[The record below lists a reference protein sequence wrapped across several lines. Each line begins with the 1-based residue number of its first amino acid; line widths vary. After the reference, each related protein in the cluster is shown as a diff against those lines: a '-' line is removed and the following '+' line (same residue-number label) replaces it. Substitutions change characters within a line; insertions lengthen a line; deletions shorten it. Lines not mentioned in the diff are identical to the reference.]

1 MQKEGRGDMKDEKKK
16 TQKQD
21 LSVTAKSLTNYS
33 KDYSKLIADIN
44 NLIDSTEGMATL
56 YYKSQLKNAI
66 NKKLKEVY
74 KNDK

>member
-1 MQKEGRGDMKDEKKK
+1 MQKEWREDMKDEKKK

>member
-1 MQKEGRGDMKDEKKK
+1 MKDEKKK

-56 YYKSQLKNAI
+56 YYKCQLKNAI
-66 NKKLKEVY
+66 KLKLEEVY

>member
-1 MQKEGRGDMKDEKKK
+1 MKDEKKK
-16 TQKQD
+16 TQRQD

-44 NLIDSTEGMATL
+44 NLIDSTEGMATW

-66 NKKLKEVY
+66 NKKIRRGI
-74 KNDK
+74 